1 MRLLLISRLFFPLT
15 GGVATEYNFLYNK
28 LKSKKY
34 NFNISIL
41 TSKNSEKNIY
51 EKHKSSFI
59 LRSIFDY
66 QNKKFFFFK
75 LLYLIFSIISCFLT
89 FLFVSI
95 SQKKFDIV
103 QIHSNFLFIK
113 KSNYINYFILIFK
126 FLGKKSVLDIKD
138 LSSYP
143 SKDLGFDH
151 YLVNSQNTYNLV
163 SKYISPKKI
172 KLIYSPLIKNK
183 NKNKIKKK
191 IGQIL
196 YIGTISNQ
204 KGVQELINAFPINY
218 KKTKKKKVE
227 LHLYGEIVDKIKL
240 NKNTFYKGILPHNKA
255 INKIKQSEI
264 LVLPSFSE
272 SLPRVVLEAIF
283 YNTKVLTSKGVPEID
298 KSLNSK
304 NKIQSIKKKII
315 NKQIK
320 FLLTKKLTQK
330 YNYDFSKHEDEFIKN
345 QFNIFYKSLKKN
357 EFEFI

>member
-15 GGVATEYNFLYNK
+15 GGVATEYTFLYNQ
-28 LKSKKY
+28 LKNKKY
-34 NFNISIL
+34 KFDISVL
-41 TSKNSEKNIY
+41 TSKNSKKNIY
-51 EKHKSSFI
+51 EKYKSHFI
-59 LRSIFDY
+59 LRSICDY
-66 QNKKFFFFK
+66 QNKKIFFLK

-89 FLFVSI
+89 FLFIYI

-126 FLGKKSVLDIKD
+126 LLGKKSVLDIKD

-143 SKDLGFDH
+143 SKDLGFDY

-163 SKYISPKKI
+163 SKYISPTKI
-172 KLIYSPLIKNK
+172 KLIYSPLIKK
-183 NKNKIKKK
+183 KNKIKIKK
-191 IGQIL
+191 KMGQVL
-196 YIGTISNQ
+196 YLGTISNQ

-218 KKTKKKKVE
+218 KKIKKKKVE
-227 LHLYGEIVDKIKL
+227 LHLYGEIIDKVKL

-255 INKIKQSEI
+255 IDKIKQSEI

-320 FLLTKKLTQK
+320 FLLTKKSTQK
-330 YNYDFSKHEDEFIKN
+330 YSYDFSKHEDKFVKK
-345 QFNIFYKSLKKN
+345 QFNNFYNTLKK
-357 EFEFI
+357 